1 MKKLILAI
9 AASAC
14 AMSAYAANP
23 EPIDLKVQLAGE
35 VPPQGVF
42 EVTPVGW
49 TSGEEAKIDIPQEW
63 DGTVRYREFPF
74 QAKSSYGAIHI
85 TLSATSG
92 GESMT
97 TGGDWRF
104 PGEDGTSKI
113 GVKRRV
119 VIAGGTDW
127 AWLSK
132 DKTEVA
138 SKEIAANGGQI
149 KLGLGFY
156 FDGTIPVKRGVAY
169 TGIVSVVFETDLD
182 G

>member
-49 TSGEEAKIDIPQEW
+49 ASGEEAKIDIPQEW
-63 DGTVRYREFPF
+63 GGTVRYREFPF
-74 QAKSSYGAIHI
+74 QVKSSYGAIHM

-92 GESMT
+92 GESMAA
-97 TGGDWRF
+97 GSWRF
-104 PGEDGTSKI
+104 QGEDGISKI
-113 GVKRRV
+113 GVKRRLV
-119 VIAGGTDW
+119 AAGGTSEKWVDQ
-127 AWLSK
+127 AK
-132 DKTEVA
+132 MEVA
-138 SKEIAANGGQI
+138 SKEIAANGGEM
-149 KLGLGFY
+149 KLRLGVY
-156 FDGTIPVKRGVAY
+156 FDDTIPVKRGIAY
-169 TGIVSVVFETDLD
+169 TGLVSVVFETDID